1 MEQGIY
7 YKRGAKSDFA
17 SVDMLP
23 NGKDIPR
30 IIITDIEFHDELSIN
45 GRKDKEVWTAKF
57 ENNPWCNKPWVLN
70 STNRTRI
77 AKATWHQRV
86 EDGTECEG
94 RINLLHNIPVRLT
107 KEEARDV
114 QNGGTT
120 YGLRVSRIAAAPQA
134 EMDKWMMDNG
144 YAAAPKPARKVMT
157 LAQVDAA
164 VKWAKDNG
172 KGIEDIKA
180 IYEVPQDVEDA
191 LVAMFAPPQSV
202 VIEGGDVIEDDLPL

>member
-7 YKRGAKSDFA
+7 YKRGSKSDFA

-30 IIITDIEFHDELSIN
+30 IIITDIEFHENLTIN
-45 GRKDKEVWTAKF
+45 GRRDTEVWTAQF
-57 ENNPWCNKPWVLN
+57 ENNPWCNKPMVLN
-70 STNRTRI
+70 STNKTRI
-77 AKATWHQRV
+77 AKAHWHDKV

-107 KEEARDV
+107 KEETRDV

-120 YGLRVSRIAAAPQA
+120 YGLRISRLDAASQE
-134 EMDKWMMDNG
+134 EMNRWLADNG
-144 YAAAPKPARKVMT
+144 YAAAPKHAKKVMT

-172 KGIEDIKA
+172 KGIADIKA
-180 IYEVPQDVEDA
+180 IYDVPADVEEA
-191 LVAMFAPPQSV
+191 LNAAFAPQPTA
-202 VIEGGDVIEDDLPL
+202 ENDDLPL